1 MTTKFFTTE
10 QVEDDIGLRQR
21 ASIKLQAFHT
31 ALGED
36 SQIYSPDE
44 EVGTFGLFD
53 RQYPV
58 KRASERR
65 GQRTPAIPDGDPQI
79 SRRIAR
85 RIQAYCKHAPENTQR
100 GGQGHF
106 AKWHAHLL
114 TQRQPQRLLL
124 RGRRQYSERIRL
136 FGSRSFLQMRPL
148 PRSPTLA

>member
-53 RQYPV
+53 R
-58 KRASERR
+58 
-65 GQRTPAIPDGDPQI
+65 
-79 SRRIAR
+79 
-85 RIQAYCKHAPENTQR
+85 
-100 GGQGHF
+100 
-106 AKWHAHLL
+106 
-114 TQRQPQRLLL
+114 
-124 RGRRQYSERIRL
+124 RIREK
-136 FGSRSFLQMRPL
+136 SE
-148 PRSPTLA
+148 